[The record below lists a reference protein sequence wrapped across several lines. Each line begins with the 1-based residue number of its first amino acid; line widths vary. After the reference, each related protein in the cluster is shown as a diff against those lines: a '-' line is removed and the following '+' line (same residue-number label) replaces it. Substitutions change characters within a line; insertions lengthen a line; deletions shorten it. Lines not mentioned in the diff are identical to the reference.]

1 MAGESFAGV
10 ELFASGPRRYVVEPR
25 GSMVIAR
32 LRLNQPIS
40 GSVSLGPLEVGVR
53 VVGRLVAADV
63 AEMDAQVAAIEALL
77 TSPMTVGAL
86 IDAAGREYADMSFVS
101 FERRGWEKDDGKGGV
116 VERGRVVSLG
126 YVARFVKV
134 NAI

>member
-1 MAGESFAGV
+1 MASESFAGV
-10 ELFASGPRRYVVEPR
+10 DLFSSGPRRYVVEPR

-53 VVGRLVAADV
+53 VVGRLVA
-63 AEMDAQVAAIEALL
+63 MDESKLDGLVSVIEGQL
-77 TSPMTVGAL
+77 TSPMTVGTL
-86 IDAAGREYADMSFVS
+86 IDAAGREYVEMSFVS
-101 FERRGWEKDDGKGGV
+101 FERRGWEKDDGKVGV
-116 VERGRVVSLG
+116 VEKGRVVSLG